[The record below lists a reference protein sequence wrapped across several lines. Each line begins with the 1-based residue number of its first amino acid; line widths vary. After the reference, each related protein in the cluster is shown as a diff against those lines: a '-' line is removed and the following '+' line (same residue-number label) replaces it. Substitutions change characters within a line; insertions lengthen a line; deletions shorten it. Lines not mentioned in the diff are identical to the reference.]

1 VQWRPESGRLA
12 PRPAAPTAAGE
23 LELVGYRRLLPV
35 LHSHGATTWHRWRY
49 PLTRRTPLLTETSFN
64 PITLAAEK
72 RIVDKRP
79 IWWVLA
85 LVVLAIVPPLV
96 GKNSFIDAAIV
107 FAIYSSINVT
117 WTLTI
122 GAAGIYSLATL
133 AVVGVAAYST
143 SYLSIYFG
151 FPWWAMWLTSPLFG
165 LVFGLC
171 IALPAIRLEGF
182 YYALLTVGINE
193 LCRVWV
199 IQSRTLGSA
208 TNGLFGADTFVP
220 AGMSD
225 RGGLVLSYYLAFGL
239 LLATLGLYRM
249 VNGQRLGRLL
259 RAASDKNEA
268 FADALG
274 INYRAA
280 RIHVFLISSAIL
292 GGIGGFYATYFKG
305 ASPALFSLDSLLLL
319 LAMIVIGG
327 IGSAEG
333 AVLGTLIVVLF
344 DRVLITLGPVRL
356 IIIGAIML
364 GTVLF
369 MRGGLLGVPAQVRA
383 WRDKR
388 RSERRAAQAGKGDKV
403 MPEEAIEIADKQS
416 IYVRQ
421 FDAELRNE
429 LKRLITHALIEEHRT
444 TIGKRRSDALER
456 VLTFF
461 RRAAVTDKYAILAVR
476 PFAEYRIVALSGRR
490 GVPPRAVDDQVFT
503 TPEDALHGVFLKRV
517 QDLLHS

>member
-1 VQWRPESGRLA
+1 MQWRPESGRSGA
-12 PRPAAPTAAGE
+12 EPTGRPVIPEPTF
-23 LELVGYRRLLPV
+23 VGYRRRLPV
-35 LHSHGATTWHRWRY
+35 LRGHGAATLHRWRY
-49 PLTRRTPLLTETSFN
+49 PLTRRTPLLIETSFN
-64 PITLAAEK
+64 PVTLAAEK

-85 LVVLAIVPPLV
+85 LIVLAIAPPVV
-96 GKNSFIDAAIV
+96 GTNSFIDAAII

-117 WTLTI
+117 WMLTI
-122 GAAGIYSLATL
+122 GSAGIYSLATL
-133 AVVGVAAYST
+133 AVVGVAAYTT

-165 LVFGLC
+165 LLFGIC

-208 TNGLFGADTFVP
+208 TNGLFGADTFIP

-225 RGGLVLSYYLAFGL
+225 RGGLILSYYVAFAL
-239 LLATLGLYRM
+239 LLATLGLYRII
-249 VNGQRLGRLL
+249 NGQRLGRLL
-259 RAASDKNEA
+259 RAAAEKNEA

-280 RIHVFLISSAIL
+280 RIQVFLISSAML

-327 IGSAEG
+327 IGTAEG

-344 DRVLITLGPVRL
+344 DRVLITLGPIRL

-369 MRGGLLGVPAQVRA
+369 MRGGLLGVPAQFRT
-383 WRDKR
+383 WREKR
-388 RSERRAAQAGKGDKV
+388 RSERRAARAGKGDV
-403 MPEEAIEIADKQS
+403 IMPEEAIEIADKQS

-429 LKRLITHALIEEHRT
+429 LKRLVSDELIKEHRA

-456 VLTFF
+456 VLTYF

-490 GVPPRAVDDQVFT
+490 GVPPRVVDDQVFT
-503 TPEDALHGVFLKRV
+503 SPDDALHGVFLKRV